1 MNDSSQLKEKI
12 TRSVKVVLKAGFMFL
27 MTALLPI
34 VIIIVILASAV
45 YFLTIDDGTYKEG
58 DWSSVPFAASQ
69 NTGSATVSDDGKV
82 TSGYTAKEI
91 WDKNKEEKGR
101 VGLYLD
107 NEEQLAKLMNA
118 EMVTQF
124 LDTRENP
131 DEEIDWEEINKN
143 TDSKDIQ
150 GIIKLKRA
158 DANGNVKTMTYVD
171 PGTFKDYI
179 ERYNKSGDESAKN
192 EALSHFTIEQSD
204 DSDDS
209 NDSENIGIVQGTGK
223 FTKYADLTETQIKQI
238 ASLCQQEQGATKGAA
253 AEASLMANKFDVAGK
268 KWGTGGAGL
277 YNYIRNSGWWAHA
290 PVFMD
295 KQNARKEVVEAV
307 RAVLVNGKRTLP
319 KYIDEHDCISD
330 IKSATNKGK
339 AINVNNR
346 SEYKQYVTKLSN
358 VGNSKYTFYC
368 FPTEGS
374 DPFGYTSKKSRKK
387 YGDAYYDFDT
397 GELVNGK
404 DDNTATTDENS
415 KSDNKENDSKTNLS
429 DNTDIWKWPTDGTTI
444 SSKYGPRNAPTS
456 GASSDHKGVDISVPE
471 GTNVYACED
480 GKVTIA
486 MNSQSAGNY
495 IAIDHGNGYVSK
507 YMHNSQLK
515 VKVGDKVKK
524 GDVIALSG
532 NTGISTGA
540 HLHFQIE
547 HDETPVDPMTF
558 KYDNGNGDGS
568 NTNTTSQKNS
578 NNDSSSKYYAKVAT
592 WSETTD
598 NVESDDPEVESSS
611 ITTYNMTTTNINYQS
626 AVSQYTMP
634 FDYLWALLVIGE
646 DKDFVLQLADLVY
659 GSQIEIT
666 VHDNLTIT
674 TDTKVDTYTRKTKT
688 NTEGQVTVTYDDQ
701 NGTGQKDTQKGN
713 WSDEKEKNYKVTTT
727 NINKD
732 NTLDISLT
740 KANVWIVNY
749 SQEYTYK
756 KPETNKT
763 TNEEKKTDEEYKEKP
778 DKTSEEDEY
787 GHVNE
792 LLQDTVNKHT
802 TTTITNS
809 GGTPVSSTTIG
820 STTTGSTTTGT
831 TQENTAVST
840 VTEQKI
846 DYIKT
851 ENYNKKTN
859 RVINTTNEEETTKYV
874 SSPGKTVRKVDKE
887 AEEDNFVTILLKDEC
902 KKAKKNII
910 EVRSWLFEILDSK
923 DSTKEMIDLTKYL
936 LYKATGKDYG
946 VTEYD
951 FSIYESKNFSDYNET
966 STNNNDYVVET
977 SKSNSA
983 PVVKDKEKLKS
994 GLKKWLKTNK
1004 KQRENALSIIDTVLE
1019 CQEKDNVN
1027 AVFVYAFLRKETGI
1041 GSANTGHVNNEN
1053 NWGSWNVKAGQKFSS
1068 PEENVKTIT
1077 KGLKSGDYYF
1087 TKGKNTV
1094 GEIGAIYCPNTPDE
1108 PTQADDWKKVV
1119 NKFMNELYSCMDISV
1134 QSSSDSTSV
1143 AKGGKGTIGVYTSS
1157 TGRKY
1162 NLYLQGNPAPW
1173 ANEDYGDYHSMALAG
1188 CGPTAEAIIAS
1199 SYNANIT
1206 PSTTRK
1212 DIVDKLGTG
1221 NHSSATWIGNSLK
1234 RLVPGINI
1242 KVSNFDE
1249 NEIKKCIKNSGQV
1262 WLVVQHCTYTSGA
1275 HCIALIDYR
1284 DSNQVY
1290 VAHGTANRRKKGWDS
1305 LRNIK
1310 SYLKTNPILYV
1321 GGK

>member
-330 IKSATNKGK
+330 ISSATNKGQ
-339 AINVNNR
+339 AINANTR
-346 SEYKQYVTKLSN
+346 SEYKQYVTKLKN
-358 VGNSKYTFYC
+358 RYKAKYTFYC

-397 GELVNGK
+397 GNLVNGK
-404 DDNTATTDENS
+404 EEDTDTTDENN
-415 KSDNKENDSKTNLS
+415 KSDDNKEEDSKTN
-429 DNTDIWKWPTDGTTI
+429 
-444 SSKYGPRNAPTS
+444 
-456 GASSDHKGVDISVPE
+456 SSDS
-471 GTNVYACED
+471 
-480 GKVTIA
+480 
-486 MNSQSAGNY
+486 
-495 IAIDHGNGYVSK
+495 
-507 YMHNSQLK
+507 
-515 VKVGDKVKK
+515 
-524 GDVIALSG
+524 
-532 NTGISTGA
+532 
-540 HLHFQIE
+540 
-547 HDETPVDPMTF
+547 
-558 KYDNGNGDGS
+558 
-568 NTNTTSQKNS
+568 TNTKDENK
-578 NNDSSSKYYAKVAT
+578 DGSSKYYAKVAT
-592 WSETTD
+592 WKETTD
-598 NVESDDPEVESSS
+598 KVESNDPEIESSTNTNYYME
-611 ITTYNMTTTNINYQS
+611 TTPVNYQDM
-626 AVSQYTMP
+626 VSGYTMP
-634 FDYLWALLVIGE
+634 FDYLWALLVVGE

-1134 QSSSDSTSV
+1134 QSNSDSTSV